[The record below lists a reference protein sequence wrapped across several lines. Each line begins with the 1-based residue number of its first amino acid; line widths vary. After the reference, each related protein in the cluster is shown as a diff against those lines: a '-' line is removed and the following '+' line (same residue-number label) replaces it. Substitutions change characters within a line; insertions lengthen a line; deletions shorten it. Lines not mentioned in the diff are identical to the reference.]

1 MVNKNMN
8 MNIIIENETDE
19 RFSVFDYKNL
29 GRVRTVTDSHNNK
42 YFCIRD
48 ICNILGIT
56 KTWGVTKRLKQGSTY
71 TIGVPIKSGLK
82 KDGTYGIKLTPM
94 IFVNETGLFYA
105 ISTSKRKEAKIFMD
119 WVLSDVLP
127 SLNSK
132 GYYLMNKLNKEELK
146 RELKEEFNL
155 EVTSLKD
162 RITEL
167 ENYKNYIENKI
178 SKTNYTRIRDF
189 ASELDL
195 GLNLEMTR
203 YLGHIASDVSMK
215 WDIEVSSIYHEKY
228 GSVRLYSRE
237 VLKFV
242 FDNYYEEVKE
252 KYNEDY
258 TEEDI
263 DDFYN
268 GL

>member
-1 MVNKNMN
+1 MINKNN
-8 MNIIIENETDE
+8 MNIIIENENDE
-19 RFSVFDYKNL
+19 RFSIFDYNNL
-29 GRVRTVTDSHNNK
+29 GRIRTVTDSLNNK

-48 ICNILGIT
+48 ICNILGILNPRDLL
-56 KTWGVTKRLKQGSTY
+56 KRLKQGSVD
-71 TIGVPIKSGLK
+71 TIYVPIKSGLK
-82 KDGTYGIKLTPM
+82 KDGTYGIKITPM
-94 IFVNETGLFYA
+94 NFVNEVGLYYA
-105 ISTSKRKEAKIFMD
+105 ISNSRKPEAKRFMD
-119 WVLSDVLP
+119 WVLGDVLP
-127 SLNSK
+127 SLNNK

-242 FDNYYEEVKE
+242 FDNYYEEAKE

-268 GL
+268 S

>member
-1 MVNKNMN
+1 MNKDN
-8 MNIIIENETDE
+8 MNIIIENENDE
-19 RFSVFDYKNL
+19 RFSVFDYNNL
-29 GRVRTVTDSHNNK
+29 GNVRTVTDSLNNK

-56 KTWGVTKRLKQGSTY
+56 DAWYVTKRLKQGSTVS
-71 TIGVPIKSGLK
+71 IRIPIKSGLK
-82 KDGTYGIKLTPM
+82 KDGTYGVKITSM
-94 IFVNETGLFYA
+94 NFVNEVGLFYA
-105 ISTSKRKEAKIFMD
+105 VSNSRKKEAKIFMD
-119 WVLSDVLP
+119 WVLSEVLP
-127 SLNSK
+127 SLNNK

-162 RITEL
+162 RIVEL

-215 WDIEVSSIYHEKY
+215 WDIEVSSIFHEKY

-242 FDNYYEEVKE
+242 FDNYYEEAKE
-252 KYNEDY
+252 KYNEEY
-258 TEEDI
+258 TDDDI
-263 DDFYN
+263 RDFYN
-268 GL
+268 DL